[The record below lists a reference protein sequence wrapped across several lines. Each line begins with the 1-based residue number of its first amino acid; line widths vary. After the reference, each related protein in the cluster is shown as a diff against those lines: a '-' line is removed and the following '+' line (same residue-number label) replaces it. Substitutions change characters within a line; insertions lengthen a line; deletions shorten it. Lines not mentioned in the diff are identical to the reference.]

1 MSNSKEN
8 TSPVEITELV
18 LRDGHQSLFATRMR
32 IDDMLPIAEK
42 LDQIGYWSMES
53 WGGATFDSC
62 IRFLGEDPWER
73 IREIKKVMPIT
84 PQQMLL
90 RVQNL
95 LGKLTMDNNL
105 VAEAIN
111 LTLFG
116 MGFVFVFLALMV
128 VVTTMMSVLV
138 KRFQPNL
145 NLAATANIEL
155 SSGIDEKTEAIIK
168 KAINM
173 HTKT

>member
-1 MSNSKEN
+1 
-8 TSPVEITELV
+8 
-18 LRDGHQSLFATRMR
+18 
-32 IDDMLPIAEK
+32 
-42 LDQIGYWSMES
+42 
-53 WGGATFDSC
+53 
-62 IRFLGEDPWER
+62 
-73 IREIKKVMPIT
+73 
-84 PQQMLL
+84 
-90 RVQNL
+90 
-95 LGKLTMDNNL
+95 MDNNL

-128 VVTTMMSVLV
+128 VVTTIMSVLV

-155 SSGIDEKTEAIIK
+155 SSGIDEKTETIIK

>member
-1 MSNSKEN
+1 
-8 TSPVEITELV
+8 
-18 LRDGHQSLFATRMR
+18 
-32 IDDMLPIAEK
+32 
-42 LDQIGYWSMES
+42 
-53 WGGATFDSC
+53 
-62 IRFLGEDPWER
+62 
-73 IREIKKVMPIT
+73 
-84 PQQMLL
+84 
-90 RVQNL
+90 
-95 LGKLTMDNNL
+95 MDNNL

-145 NLAATANIEL
+145 NLAATSSIEL

-173 HTKT
+173 HIKN

>member
-1 MSNSKEN
+1 
-8 TSPVEITELV
+8 
-18 LRDGHQSLFATRMR
+18 
-32 IDDMLPIAEK
+32 
-42 LDQIGYWSMES
+42 
-53 WGGATFDSC
+53 
-62 IRFLGEDPWER
+62 
-73 IREIKKVMPIT
+73 
-84 PQQMLL
+84 
-90 RVQNL
+90 
-95 LGKLTMDNNL
+95 MDNNL

-155 SSGIDEKTEAIIK
+155 SSGIDEKTETIIK

>member
-1 MSNSKEN
+1 
-8 TSPVEITELV
+8 
-18 LRDGHQSLFATRMR
+18 
-32 IDDMLPIAEK
+32 
-42 LDQIGYWSMES
+42 
-53 WGGATFDSC
+53 
-62 IRFLGEDPWER
+62 
-73 IREIKKVMPIT
+73 
-84 PQQMLL
+84 
-90 RVQNL
+90 
-95 LGKLTMDNNL
+95 MDNYL
-105 VAEAIN
+105 VTEAIN

-128 VVTTMMSVLV
+128 VVTTMMSLIV

-168 KAINM
+168 KAINI

>member
-1 MSNSKEN
+1 
-8 TSPVEITELV
+8 
-18 LRDGHQSLFATRMR
+18 
-32 IDDMLPIAEK
+32 
-42 LDQIGYWSMES
+42 
-53 WGGATFDSC
+53 
-62 IRFLGEDPWER
+62 
-73 IREIKKVMPIT
+73 
-84 PQQMLL
+84 
-90 RVQNL
+90 
-95 LGKLTMDNNL
+95 MDNNL

-128 VVTTMMSVLV
+128 VVTTMMSLLV

-155 SSGIDEKTEAIIK
+155 SSGIDQKTETIIK

-173 HTKT
+173 HIKT

>member
-1 MSNSKEN
+1 
-8 TSPVEITELV
+8 
-18 LRDGHQSLFATRMR
+18 
-32 IDDMLPIAEK
+32 
-42 LDQIGYWSMES
+42 
-53 WGGATFDSC
+53 
-62 IRFLGEDPWER
+62 
-73 IREIKKVMPIT
+73 
-84 PQQMLL
+84 
-90 RVQNL
+90 
-95 LGKLTMDNNL
+95 MDNNL

-128 VVTTMMSVLV
+128 VVTTMMSLIV

-155 SSGIDEKTEAIIK
+155 SSEIDEKTEAIIK

>member
-1 MSNSKEN
+1 
-8 TSPVEITELV
+8 
-18 LRDGHQSLFATRMR
+18 
-32 IDDMLPIAEK
+32 
-42 LDQIGYWSMES
+42 
-53 WGGATFDSC
+53 
-62 IRFLGEDPWER
+62 
-73 IREIKKVMPIT
+73 
-84 PQQMLL
+84 
-90 RVQNL
+90 
-95 LGKLTMDNNL
+95 MDNNL

-145 NLAATANIEL
+145 NLAATSNIEL
-155 SSGIDEKTEAIIK
+155 SSNIDEKTEAIIK

-173 HTKT
+173 HIKN